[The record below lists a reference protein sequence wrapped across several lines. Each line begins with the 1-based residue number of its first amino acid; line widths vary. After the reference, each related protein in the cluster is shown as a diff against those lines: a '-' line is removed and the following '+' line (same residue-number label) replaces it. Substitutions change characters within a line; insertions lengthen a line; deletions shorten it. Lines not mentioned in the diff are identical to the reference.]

1 MRKWLTTISKAAA
14 LAVTT
19 SSNLNNRTQNQRN
32 GNKAMTSLLNSSRN
46 GGLIRKPFLRKIL
59 ALALMG
65 AALALFLCA
74 AGGVSYADPARSKP
88 SILTV
93 ETHYYPTFGT
103 PNDALVTADNAY
115 VLVSVSGATG
125 VQVFRN
131 SDFTNP
137 CGGQQ
142 ILNFPRPRPGVQP
155 VQTVDGMQ
163 FFPGSPQVSVGAA
176 VEAHGAEFFR
186 LASLNQPCA
195 IDGVINVQQPPVD
208 PNCPSPEHLCP
219 PGSFDLAVTPDG
231 QYAFVANEYGALPT
245 PPPNVDAGSG
255 TIGIIR
261 TRRDHS
267 GRFTPG
273 TNHIGRNRYI
283 YVPGGSAIPGVTTS
297 NDGKYLYVV
306 SESASGDINPETM
319 MPYRDPTNVEN
330 NPNGSVLCPGCPTL
344 NRCDNKSDGTQASN
358 GLLTVI
364 DVGKAKKGMGQA
376 SIINSI
382 ACGCSPVR
390 AVETADGQYVF
401 VATRGRNNELPLPPE
416 QGASGYQVL
425 AFDRATLVSHS
436 PNDAL
441 VGYGDT
447 HGTAP
452 VGMALFNGDN
462 LLAVANGNRYFYE
475 SGCVSPPPGRPP
487 CTASVA
493 IMDVSNPAAP
503 TVEQVIPNADNAF
516 PRNITLGPD
525 GSTLYVPNAGCDQP
539 TMACQEVKML
549 EVITTSV
556 H

>member
-1 MRKWLTTISKAAA
+1 MKITKPI
-14 LAVTT
+14 T
-19 SSNLNNRTQNQRN
+19 SHSTNSVL
-32 GNKAMTSLLNSSRN
+32 GNCRIDPSRN
-46 GGLIRKPFLRKIL
+46 DGFIRKRFLRKMMA
-59 ALALMG
+59 ALLMV
-65 AALALFLCA
+65 ASLALFLCA
-74 AGGVSYADPARSKP
+74 AGGVSYGDSAR
-88 SILTV
+88 LTSPKV
-93 ETHYYPTFGT
+93 TVDAQFYPTFGT
-103 PNDALVTADNAY
+103 PNDALVTADDSY
-115 VLVSVSGATG
+115 VLVSVSQVAHPPFGATG
-125 VQVFRN
+125 VQVFKKP
-131 SDFTNP
+131 DFTNP

-142 ILNFPRPRPGVQP
+142 IISFPQPIPGSTPPPPGGP
-155 VQTVDGMQ
+155 VQTVDGMK

-176 VEAHGAEFFR
+176 VEAQGAEFFR

-195 IDGVINVQQPPVD
+195 VDGIINVQQPPVIPD
-208 PNCPSPEHLCP
+208 CAQQLCP
-219 PGSFDLAVTPDG
+219 PGTFDLAVTPDG
-231 QYAFVANEYGALPT
+231 RYAFVANEYGALPN
-245 PPPNVDAGSG
+245 PPPNNVNAGSG

-261 TRRDHS
+261 VQRDHS

-273 TNHIGRNRYI
+273 TRSIVPTPYI
-283 YVPGGSAIPGVTTS
+283 YIPGGSAIPGVTTS
-297 NDGKYLYVV
+297 HDGKYVFV
-306 SESASGDINPETM
+306 TSEGAVEGINPETM
-319 MPYRDPTNVEN
+319 MPYRDPTNVQN
-330 NPNGSVLCPGCPTL
+330 SQNGTVLCPGCL
-344 NRCDNKSDGTQASN
+344 DSVNRCDNKSDGTQASN

-364 DVGKAKKGMGQA
+364 DVNKARRGMGQA
-376 SIINSI
+376 SIKTII

-425 AFDRATLVSHS
+425 AFHRATLVSHS

-475 SGCVSPPPGRPP
+475 SGCVNPPPGRPP

-525 GSTLYVPNAGCDQP
+525 GSTLYVPNAGCAQP